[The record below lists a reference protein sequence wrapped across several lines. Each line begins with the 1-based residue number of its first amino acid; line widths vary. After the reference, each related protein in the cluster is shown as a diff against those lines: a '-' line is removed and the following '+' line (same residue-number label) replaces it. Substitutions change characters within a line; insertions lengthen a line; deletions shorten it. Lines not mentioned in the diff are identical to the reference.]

1 MAKAAAKT
9 AKKPAA
15 KKPAAKIAAKAGGK
29 VAAKRAPKRRA
40 EFSSKLFQQGLEV
53 RRAVLGGEYVDAS
66 IANASEFMVDFQKL
80 VTEYAWGEVWTRPG
94 LDRKHRSML
103 NLAMLTA
110 LNRPNELRLHLRGAL
125 TNGVSVAE
133 IKEILLQ
140 ACIYAGIPAGL
151 DAFKV
156 ANEVL
161 KEAAEK

>member
-1 MAKAAAKT
+1 MANAAP

-15 KKPAAKIAAKAGGK
+15 KKPAAVAKKPA
-29 VAAKRAPKRRA
+29 APKRRA
-40 EFSSKLFQQGLEV
+40 EFASAQFARGLEV

-80 VTEYAWGEVWTRPG
+80 VTEYCWGDVWTRPG

-110 LNRPNELRLHLRGAL
+110 LNRPNELKLHLRGAI
-125 TNGVSVAE
+125 TNGVSRDE

-156 ANEVL
+156 ADGVFKEVDA
-161 KEAAEK
+161 K